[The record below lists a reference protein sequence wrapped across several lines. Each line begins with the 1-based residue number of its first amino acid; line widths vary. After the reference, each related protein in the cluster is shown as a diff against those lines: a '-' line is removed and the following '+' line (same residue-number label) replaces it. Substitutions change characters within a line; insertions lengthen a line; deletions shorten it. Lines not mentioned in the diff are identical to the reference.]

1 MLREILWP
9 VFGRA
14 ASPVVEENDLRLR
27 AEHVVMDDND
37 FQPAGGEIT
46 GLPKDGENFLVILR
60 DFLRAREQAW
70 RKWKARQ

>member
-1 MLREILWP
+1 VLREIMWP

-37 FQPAGGEIT
+37 FQPAGGEIK
-46 GLPKDGENFLVILR
+46 GSSQG
-60 DFLRAREQAW
+60 W
-70 RKWKARQ
+70 